1 MPFLEMTVTRYWTCI
16 YDYATWL
23 EREPGLACW
32 ADKRQ
37 KLLSDLG
44 PGDVIAPYIPR
55 VGWVG
60 LWTMTSPAE
69 RDPHRSPWNED
80 FPIVAA
86 YEVELELEPTQA
98 LRTAD
103 IPSPDVNLR
112 TEDGVGLPYPFMFQ
126 ASGVELPDNV
136 GSALASLLRAW
147 VASPTTRELSSRQ
160 TDYSSRP
167 ERATT
172 DLGTVSIPP
181 GSDDSDELLLDDDG
195 SGAVRV
201 TEHTRVQRQ
210 LLELGRDLGFAPW
223 VTPDDR
229 SKQLDAA
236 TKLSDLPEVT
246 SQLPSQFNEATN
258 KTIRHI
264 DVMWLNGSRIEAAFE
279 VENSTSIYSGILRM
293 ADLLALQ
300 PNVDIPLY
308 LVVPEGRQDKARYEL
323 TRPVFQAMQRPL
335 SQRCRILTYDSLD
348 ALVELARQ
356 ARGALKVDVIKSFAF
371 RAEDGA

>member
-1 MPFLEMTVTRYWTCI
+1 MTRYWTCI
-16 YDYATWL
+16 YDYSTWL
-23 EREPGLACW
+23 ERESGLACW

-37 KLLSDLG
+37 KLLADLG

-60 LWTMTSPAE
+60 LWTTTSSAE
-69 RDPHRSPWNED
+69 RNPERSPWNED
-80 FPIVAA
+80 FPIVAR
-86 YEVELELEPTQA
+86 YEVEVELDPTEA

-103 IPSPDVNLR
+103 IPIPHPDLR
-112 TEDGVGLPYPFMFQ
+112 IDDGAGLPYPFMFQ
-126 ASGVELPDNV
+126 ASGVELPANV
-136 GSALASLLRAW
+136 GTSLVSLLRRWAT
-147 VASPTTRELSSRQ
+147 SPTKRTLSSRQ

-181 GSDDSDELLLDDDG
+181 ASDDSDDLLVDDVED
-195 SGAVRV
+195 GAVTV
-201 TEHTRVQRQ
+201 TDHTRVQHQ
-210 LLELGRDLGFAPW
+210 LLELGRALGFTPW

-229 SKQLDAA
+229 SKQLDASTA
-236 TKLSDLPEVT
+236 LSDLPEVT

-264 DVMWLNGSRIEAAFE
+264 DVMWLDGARIEAAFE

-300 PNVDIPLY
+300 PNIDIPLY
-308 LVVPEGRQDKARYEL
+308 LVIPEGRQDKARYEL
-323 TRPVFQAMQRPL
+323 TRPVFKAMQRPL
-335 SQRCRILTYDSLD
+335 SHRCRILTYDHLD
-348 ALVELARQ
+348 RLVELARQ
-356 ARGALKVDVIKSFAF
+356 ARGALKVEVIDNFAF
-371 RAEDGA
+371 SADDEET